1 MMHAVNVHK
10 GMYARYTLMLT
21 RVALAPHTQILHI
34 SAFKLKFS
42 VQNDPEEVCVCGGG
56 VGGGRRG
63 NAPPSE
69 NLQNEQNV
77 NTNKKKGKWSPSPH
91 TSRHTH
97 KGLSTLVCTP
107 LCTHTPTHAN
117 TRRAVCLP
125 SAKSRGWVLVGVKG

>member
-42 VQNDPEEVCVCGGG
+42 VQNDPEEVCVCAGG
-56 VGGGRRG
+56 VGGRRG

-69 NLQNEQNV
+69 NLQKEQNV
-77 NTNKKKGKWSPSPH
+77 NTNKKKENGPQVL
-91 TSRHTH
+91 TH
-97 KGLSTLVCTP
+97 PDTHIKG
-107 LCTHTPTHAN
+107 
-117 TRRAVCLP
+117 CL
-125 SAKSRGWVLVGVKG
+125 L